1 VGARKKLGRPWKIYG
16 SVWKAGKRVR
26 STERTVTV
34 SSEEELEVA
43 ERQLRSDL
51 YEQVVKLY
59 KTDVKDIK
67 IEVETEVGQ

>member
-1 VGARKKLGRPWKIYG
+1 M
-16 SVWKAGKRVR
+16 R